1 MIVFY
6 FGIEK
11 ALKKITEKAA
21 DYSSGRLSGNINDK
35 EYPSILSGLIN
46 HINALVD
53 MLRQFSRETQVS
65 ASKVSAAVTQVNS
78 AINNSK
84 SLAES
89 TRQDAYLTSKHSIE
103 LEQAAASA
111 SGQIEEVMKSAQI
124 ITEVAG
130 GIYEQSIENKKLA
143 EKGCNAV
150 GELAQ
155 AMSDIQQSS
164 VDIDVRIKALTE
176 TARKI
181 DAFLV
186 TIQGISS
193 QTNLLALNASI
204 EAARAGEHGRGFAVV
219 AQEIHKLADASS
231 AAANSANGLLVQIDT
246 GVLEAA
252 KAMGQG
258 IESVQRGMAAMAQA
272 DDSLKTIVLASAE
285 VEAQLA
291 QASAARQSQLA
302 ATNQTAN
309 VLAKMLD
316 ISHDV
321 ADRVKSVNNSIEK
334 QEKHLEETKEMG
346 SLLAYIAN
354 QMVATT
360 GKISLVS
367 IDSVDKNLLDRKINK
382 LKDVML
388 DMARGAQLANLDSVR
403 HNAILAKLLDDYPD
417 LEAAWT
423 NRLDGQF
430 IVSLP
435 PAGIANASLRDWF
448 QKAAAGETYVSPIY
462 VSAISHQPCLT
473 IALPIKDSAQ
483 NTIAVLGVDLRIT
496 C

>member
-1 MIVFY
+1 MFFFEI
-6 FGIEK
+6 GRAIEK
-11 ALKKITEKAA
+11 ITHKAA
-21 DYSSGRLSGNINDK
+21 DYSAGRLSERINASD
-35 EYPSILSGLIN
+35 YPSKLSQLIC
-46 HINALVD
+46 HINSLVD

-84 SLAES
+84 AFAES
-89 TRQDAYLTSKHSIE
+89 TRQDAYLTSKHSVQ

-111 SGQIEEVMKSAQI
+111 SEQIEEVMRSAQI

-143 EKGCNAV
+143 EKGCSAV

-164 VDIDVRIKALTE
+164 ADIDVRIKALTE

-181 DAFLV
+181 DAFLA
-186 TIQGISS
+186 TIQGIAS

-219 AQEIHKLADASS
+219 AHEIHKLADASS

-246 GVLEAA
+246 GVLQAA
-252 KAMGQG
+252 KAMEQG
-258 IESVQRGMAAMAQA
+258 IESVQRGMGAMTQA
-272 DDSLKTIVLASAE
+272 DESLKTIVSASAE

-302 ATNQTAN
+302 ATNQAAD
-309 VLAKMLD
+309 VLANILD
-316 ISHDV
+316 ISHEV
-321 ADRVKSVNNSIEK
+321 AERVKSVTCSMEN
-334 QEKHLEETKEMG
+334 QQRHLEETKEMG
-346 SLLAYIAN
+346 ELLADIAN

-367 IDSVDKNLLDRKINK
+367 INNVDKNDLDRKIAT
-382 LKDVML
+382 LKSAMI
-388 DMARGAQLANLDSVR
+388 DMARDAKLDNLDSSS
-403 HNAILAKLLDDYPD
+403 HNTILAKLLEDYPD

-435 PAGIANASLRDWF
+435 PAGIANASLREWF
-448 QKAAAGETYVSPIY
+448 QKAAAGETYVSSIY

-473 IALPIKDSAQ
+473 IALPIKDL
-483 NTIAVLGVDLRIT
+483 TDKTVAVLGVDLRIT